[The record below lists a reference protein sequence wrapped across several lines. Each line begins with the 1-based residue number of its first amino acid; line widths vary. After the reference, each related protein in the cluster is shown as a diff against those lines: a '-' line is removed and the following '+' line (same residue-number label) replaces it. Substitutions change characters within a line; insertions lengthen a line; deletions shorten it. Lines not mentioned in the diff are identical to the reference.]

1 MESLQIRT
9 GRIRLEILDDTGNS
23 RGVFSF
29 NPTDVESAK
38 KVMNLQTELT
48 VKNKEFTDKANAC
61 TQPEEQVDLLNEI
74 VDYFEGVIDEIFG
87 AGSSLTLFGN
97 DKSLS
102 MFYDFFDGIMPYYQ
116 RASEQRMAKYI
127 KPKE

>member
-23 RGVFSF
+23 RGIFSF

-38 KVMNLQTELT
+38 KVMNLQHELT

-74 VDYFEGVIDEIFG
+74 VNYFEGVIDEIFG
-87 AGSSLTLFGN
+87 AGSSLTLFGKH
-97 DKSLS
+97 KSLS